1 MASIWA
7 RYLAELLGTYIL
19 VIVVACLDIVGE
31 ASDIFSAQA
40 HFSQVPLYAAGAV
53 TALTYSLYN
62 VSGAH
67 LNPAVSVAFGVAGE
81 MTWKMVGIYVA
92 LQSLAAMLGTF
103 TFAVAFQ
110 VTLQNNK
117 SGEYDWARAGLTE
130 VLFSTMFCFVF
141 LNVVRAKKNKDSQHY
156 GLAIGL
162 ALLAATCA
170 GGHIND
176 SVLNP
181 AVHLGW
187 ATAGMYWRSG
197 SSAGVVFIL
206 LDLIGAVIAAV
217 VFQACQSGEQAPA
230 AACRA
235 LAEGVG
241 AFYLVLVLGLSAAA
255 PGGAGSVAQSMIAL
269 LAVLASMVF
278 ALADVSGAHLNPA
291 VTMAV
296 MTSAVGR
303 HSAVHVPG
311 TWMDGPIYMAS
322 QFAAGLLGA
331 AVCSLVEPGR
341 ARELPWGQ
349 EFAWL
354 AIVIAEGLFTM
365 LLAFVVLSM
374 SASPV
379 GLEDGMPLAMEGS
392 GRSYDGAAAAT
403 SEPRGG
409 SARAAPESQEYAGL
423 AVGMAAV
430 TGGVAVGSISGGLLN
445 PALAAGIALTRGGQD
460 QVVQCCAYVG
470 SQFAGGVLATV
481 LFHVL
486 RPSRRPGKA
495 HSHTAP

>member
-40 HFSQVPLYAAGAV
+40 HFSQAFALFCSCPACFQLDEEVLSEQQNGSAAMAHKAESAAAGESVPLYAAGAV

-170 GGHIND
+170 GR
-176 SVLNP
+176 
-181 AVHLGW
+181 W
-187 ATAGMYWRSG
+187 
-197 SSAGVVFIL
+197 SAA
-206 LDLIGAVIAAV
+206 DLS
-217 VFQACQSGEQAPA
+217 QTAPA
-230 AACRA
+230 CDPRA
-235 LAEGVG
+235 
-241 AFYLVLVLGLSAAA
+241 
-255 PGGAGSVAQSMIAL
+255 
-269 LAVLASMVF
+269 
-278 ALADVSGAHLNPA
+278 
-291 VTMAV
+291 
-296 MTSAVGR
+296 
-303 HSAVHVPG
+303 
-311 TWMDGPIYMAS
+311 
-322 QFAAGLLGA
+322 
-331 AVCSLVEPGR
+331 
-341 ARELPWGQ
+341 
-349 EFAWL
+349 
-354 AIVIAEGLFTM
+354 
-365 LLAFVVLSM
+365 
-374 SASPV
+374 
-379 GLEDGMPLAMEGS
+379 
-392 GRSYDGAAAAT
+392 
-403 SEPRGG
+403 
-409 SARAAPESQEYAGL
+409 
-423 AVGMAAV
+423 
-430 TGGVAVGSISGGLLN
+430 
-445 PALAAGIALTRGGQD
+445 
-460 QVVQCCAYVG
+460 
-470 SQFAGGVLATV
+470 
-481 LFHVL
+481 
-486 RPSRRPGKA
+486 
-495 HSHTAP
+495 